1 MNPHVTR
8 ILQTQEQLGERPRF
22 IPRQHG
28 PAVQPGT
35 GSAEYSAAA
44 GVSAF
49 AFQGTN
55 AHAVLC
61 RTVGPLA
68 AAGSSNPLWQR
79 RRLWCAT
86 LLQLYTASI
95 TVLGYGGPLWSGP
108 PSSGQQPPAAETLLC

>member
-1 MNPHVTR
+1 MLVANLQVNPHVRR

-28 PAVQPGT
+28 PGVQPGR
-35 GSAEYSAAA
+35 GSAGYSAAA

-55 AHAVLC
+55 AHAVLS
-61 RTVGPLA
+61 RSSGALA
-68 AAGSSNPLWQR
+68 TPVTRRPLWQR

-86 LLQLYTASI
+86 LLCSCITLTAI
-95 TVLGYGGPLWSGP
+95 FTVS
-108 PSSGQQPPAAETLLC
+108 